1 MLILPIAL
9 GALLYGGGYI
19 AQFLYN
25 YDVWQAAGG
34 VFGTAP
40 EFPDG
45 NFFACI
51 AAVFRWPYGLY
62 GVGGCI
68 AALAV
73 LVFMVMRMGYSETGA
88 YDRER
93 NLIYSNKGT
102 YGTAGFMTKKELK
115 GVLDL
120 VPNIRKHPGIILGEI
135 DGEAI
140 CVPLKTRFNGNLA
153 VYGASGS
160 KKTRAFCMNM
170 ILQSAAR
177 KSSLV
182 ICDPKSE
189 LYEKSSAYL
198 RDQGY
203 TVKVFNL
210 VTPAASDSWNC
221 LSEIEGQ
228 ELMAQLFCDVI
239 IKNTGSERGDHFW
252 DNAELNLLKALV
264 LYVERGYPPEK
275 RNIGEVY
282 QLLAMSSEKELNAIF
297 DVLDISHPA
306 KAPYSIFKQS
316 SESVRGGV
324 IIGLGSRLQV
334 FQNKDIRNITGYDEI
349 DLELPGKQPCAYY
362 CITSDQDS
370 TFDFLSSLFL
380 SFIFIKLVR
389 YADQNCP
396 GGALPVPVH
405 VLGEELCACG
415 VIPDLSRKISVIR
428 SRNISMSCV
437 FQNLAGLQNRY
448 PQNQWQE
455 ILGNCDITLFLGCTD
470 ALTAQFISDRTGEA
484 SIAVTSK
491 AKQLGTWRISNYTP
505 EYRETSGVGKRKL
518 MTMDEVLRMDVDRA
532 LVILRGRNVLEVD
545 KYDYSKHPEAKK
557 LHPSKAASH
566 IPAWQTAPKSE
577 PKEVK
582 PAPPKA
588 RPTRSKPKK
597 SPPPKTVTPA
607 EESPQETVPTADP
620 AKTAAVSVPAAVPKA
635 EPSAPPAAQPAP
647 KKRVVTATKDSILS
661 KPKLKKEE

>member
-1 MLILPIAL
+1 
-9 GALLYGGGYI
+9 
-19 AQFLYN
+19 
-25 YDVWQAAGG
+25 
-34 VFGTAP
+34 
-40 EFPDG
+40 
-45 NFFACI
+45 
-51 AAVFRWPYGLY
+51 
-62 GVGGCI
+62 
-68 AALAV
+68 
-73 LVFMVMRMGYSETGA
+73 MVMRMGYSDTGE
-88 YDRER
+88 YDRDR
-93 NLIYSNKGT
+93 NLFYSSKGT
-102 YGTAGFMTKKELK
+102 YGTAGFMGKKEVRE
-115 GVLDL
+115 VLDL
-120 VPNIRKHPGIILGEI
+120 VPNIRRHPGTILGELE
-135 DGEAI
+135 GEVV

-160 KKTRAFCMNM
+160 KKTRAFCVNM

-189 LYEKSSAYL
+189 LYEKTSAYL
-198 RDQGY
+198 REQGY
-203 TVKVFNL
+203 MVKVFNL

-221 LSEIEGQ
+221 LSEINGQ
-228 ELMAQLFCDVI
+228 ELLAQLFCDVI

-252 DNAELNLLKALV
+252 DSAEMNLLKALV
-264 LYVERGYPPEK
+264 LYVERNYTKER

-282 QLLAMSSEKELNAIF
+282 QLLATSEEKELNALF
-297 DVLDISHPA
+297 DVLPIGHPA

-316 SESVRGGV
+316 GESVRGGV

-334 FQNKDIRNITGYDEI
+334 FQNQDIRNITAYDEI

-389 YADQNCP
+389 YADEKCP
-396 GGALPVPVH
+396 DGALPVPVH

-448 PQNQWQE
+448 PNNQWQE

-484 SIAVTSK
+484 SISVTSR

-518 MTMDEVLRMDVDRA
+518 MTMDEVLRMDIDKA
-532 LVILRGRNVLEVD
+532 LVILRGKKVLEVD
-545 KYDYSKHPEAKK
+545 KYDYSRHPEAKK
-557 LHPSKAASH
+557 LRAAKAASH
-566 IPAWQTAPKSE
+566 IPAWQAQTRETEKTTEDTASVPPPVPMAEPITGTTPPPVKRPAARPAPKRTQQVVSAS
-577 PKEVK
+577 KE
-582 PAPPKA
+582 
-588 RPTRSKPKK
+588 SILLKPKK
-597 SPPPKTVTPA
+597 
-607 EESPQETVPTADP
+607 EE
-620 AKTAAVSVPAAVPKA
+620 
-635 EPSAPPAAQPAP
+635 
-647 KKRVVTATKDSILS
+647 
-661 KPKLKKEE
+661 